1 MAETKRLGLLP
12 ALLLSAGLI
21 LASKLWFKS
30 LEIVLYAKS
39 VVDFS
44 QLRFNSFSNR
54 SLSSL
59 LCDLAIQSEACPL

>member
-12 ALLLSAGLI
+12 ASLLSAGMI
-21 LASKLWFKS
+21 LASKLFKS
-30 LEIVLYAKS
+30 LEIESYAKS

-44 QLRFNSFSNR
+44 QLRFNSSSNR
-54 SLSSL
+54 SLSSP